1 MNKIQNETK
10 QKLRAITS
18 LAVGIVVGF
27 SGTIAFATLVGLF
40 P

>member
-10 QKLRAITS
+10 EKLRAITS

-27 SGTIAFATLVGLF
+27 SGTIGIATLVGLF